1 MNAPAQVLAA
11 FALAGAVAIL
21 PLSARFQEAGFLREK
36 VEKRTAGAP
45 NSGNAMAGTSANG
58 AQKPGPASAPAQ
70 DERIPP
76 GMPSVNAAEVI
87 AELTALDGKMLSSR
101 RIVELLDKV
110 MSLPESHMEE
120 ARAAIE
126 NLKNMV
132 LTGFL
137 ASALYS
143 RWGELNPEGAKTALE
158 GASKSGNPIFKFAG
172 AAALA
177 GGWME
182 KDPDAFIKWV
192 TESKEGENQATKEM
206 RQTMMNAA
214 LAGMANIDPATAEK
228 LIASAP
234 KERRAWMIMD
244 MAEKDPNSDPRDAA
258 TRALAEAGDDSG
270 QRNSVHWRL
279 ARMLADKDPQE
290 AIKYAETLPEKE
302 RGNYYQSGFEAWI
315 KKDKAEAIKWVTQQ
329 PESVQTDSV
338 RGMRGQFDDMNY
350 DETVKFADQLGRKA
364 GEEVWFTALNEKARK
379 NPEEALAYLPNV
391 PEDRRHFSYQ
401 EISNEWTKKNS
412 QAASEWIYDLEPGK
426 EKDHAIEGMVRE
438 LKGKEPDSSTIWAA
452 SIEDEKMRERLVQ
465 ENARVWLK
473 RDRPA
478 AEEWIN
484 NAENLSDS
492 FKDKL
497 LAPK

>member
-11 FALAGAVAIL
+11 LALAGAAAIL

-36 VEKRTAGAP
+36 VEKRSAASPSVGRDGAGNLA
-45 NSGNAMAGTSANG
+45 SG
-58 AQKPGPASAPAQ
+58 AQKTEGSAAAAQ
-70 DERIPP
+70 AERIPP
-76 GMPSVNAAEVI
+76 GIPAVNAAEVI

-126 NLKNMV
+126 NSKNMV

-192 TESKEGENQATKEM
+192 TESKEGEAEASREM
-206 RQTMMNAA
+206 RSTMMNAA
-214 LAGMANIDPATAEK
+214 LVGMANIDPATAEK

-234 KERRAWMIMD
+234 KERRAWMILD
-244 MAEKDPNSDPRDAA
+244 MAENDPNVDPRDAA
-258 TRALAEAGDDSG
+258 TRALAEAGEDNG

-279 ARMLADKDPQE
+279 ARMLASKDPQE

-302 RGNYYQSGFEAWI
+302 RGNYYQSGFESWM
-315 KKDKAEAIKWVTQQ
+315 KKDKVEAMKWVTQQ
-329 PESVQTDSV
+329 PESVQTESV

-350 DETVKFADQLGRKA
+350 DETVKFAEQLGSKA
-364 GEEVWFTALNEKARK
+364 GEEVWFSALSEKARK
-379 NPEEALAYLPNV
+379 NPQEAIAYLPNV
-391 PEDRRHFSYQ
+391 PEERRHFSYQ
-401 EISNEWTKKNS
+401 EISQNWTKKDS

-452 SIEDEKMRERLVQ
+452 SVEDEKMRERLVQ
-465 ENARVWLK
+465 ENAKVWLK

-484 NAENLSDS
+484 NAENLSDE